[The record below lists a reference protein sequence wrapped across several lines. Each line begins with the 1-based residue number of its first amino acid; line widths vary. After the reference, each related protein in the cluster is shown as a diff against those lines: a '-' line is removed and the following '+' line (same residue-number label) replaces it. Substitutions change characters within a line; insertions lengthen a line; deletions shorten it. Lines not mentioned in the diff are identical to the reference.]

1 MKAFNRVVLEIIK
14 EVVVL
19 SIDLNSYYKSRGFLY
34 IVPRITN
41 LDIIL
46 GI

>member
-1 MKAFNRVVLEIIK
+1 MEAFNRVVLEIIK

-19 SIDLNSYYKSRGFLY
+19 SIDINSYYESRAFLY

>member
-14 EVVVL
+14 EVMVL
-19 SIDLNSYYKSRGFLY
+19 SIDINNYYKSRAFLY

-46 GI
+46 DI

>member
-1 MKAFNRVVLEIIK
+1 MKAFNRVVLEIIE
-14 EVVVL
+14 EVVVFN
-19 SIDLNSYYKSRGFLY
+19 IDINSYYKPYTFLY
-34 IVPRITN
+34 IVPKISS

>member
-1 MKAFNRVVLEIIK
+1 MPEIIR
-14 EVVVL
+14 EVAL
-19 SIDLNSYYKSRGFLY
+19 FRIDINSYYKPHAFLY
-34 IVPRITN
+34 IVPRIYS

>member
-1 MKAFNRVVLEIIK
+1 MEAFNRVVLKIIK

-19 SIDLNSYYKSRGFLY
+19 SIDINSYYESRAFLY
-34 IVPRITN
+34 IVPRITD
-41 LDIIL
+41 LDMIL

>member
-1 MKAFNRVVLEIIK
+1 MKAFNREVLEIIR
-14 EVVVL
+14 EVVVFE
-19 SIDLNSYYKSRGFLY
+19 IDINSYYEPYAFLY
-34 IVPRITN
+34 IVPRISS

>member
-1 MKAFNRVVLEIIK
+1 MEAFNREVLEIIR
-14 EVVVL
+14 EVVVFG
-19 SIDLNSYYKSRGFLY
+19 IDINSYYKPYTFLY
-34 IVPRITN
+34 IVLRISG